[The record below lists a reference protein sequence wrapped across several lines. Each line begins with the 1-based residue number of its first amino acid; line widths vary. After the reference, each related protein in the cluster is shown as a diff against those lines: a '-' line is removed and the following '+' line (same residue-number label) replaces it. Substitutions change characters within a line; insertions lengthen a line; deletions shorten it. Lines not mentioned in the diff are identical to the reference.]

1 MSLVDKIINNLHNSD
16 FLGRIFHT
24 LNYCLKKELKDCES
38 VLDLGCG
45 PSSPLQY
52 CKWIKYSVG
61 VEIFKPYLEESK
73 KRKIHT
79 KYLNKKIEDVDFPE
93 KSFDAVIM
101 IEVLE
106 HLPKKVG
113 YEILK
118 KAEKWARKKIIVTT
132 PNGFFPMEEVDKNK
146 YQRHLSGWGVEE
158 LKKLGFKCR
167 GLGGAKFFYANENK
181 VISLTKEK
189 ENIFSNMR
197 FKPKK
202 IMYGITGLTQIIF
215 YFLPK
220 YSFELFCVKIQK

>member
-1 MSLVDKIINNLHNSD
+1 MSLTNKIVNNFHNSD

-24 LNYCLKKELKDCES
+24 LNYCLKRELKDCES

-79 KYLNKKIEDVDFPE
+79 KYLNKKIEEVDFPE

-106 HLPKKVG
+106 HLPKGVG

-132 PNGFFPMEEVDKNK
+132 PNGFFPQNELDKNPW
-146 YQRHLSGWGVEE
+146 QFHLSGWFLDDFRKSEFNV
-158 LKKLGFKCR
+158 R
-167 GLGGAKFFYANENK
+167 GLAGLRFLRKPSKEDTLSA
-181 VISLTKEK
+181 SLLSPIKY
-189 ENIFSNMR
+189 
-197 FKPKK
+197 KPKWFWFLV
-202 IMYGITGLTQIIF
+202 LTFSQLF
-215 YFLPK
+215 VYFFPNLA
-220 YSFELFCVKIQK
+220 FTLFCVRKIKK